1 MRWFLIFNPFAGL
14 KLLLLAICVLALGFL
29 LAVNLLRVEVEDA
42 LGSRHTI
49 ASDPDHMYSAPSLH
63 KRPGVRHE

>member
-42 LGSRHTI
+42 LGSRHRI
-49 ASDPDHMYSAPSLH
+49 ASDPDHVYSAPSSH
-63 KRPGVRHE
+63 NRSGVRHE